1 MNIEK
6 IRSELVDF
14 IKEFEEDYHKHRG
27 QLEANT
33 ETKLIEPLFAILGWT
48 PKDFTKREQVRR
60 GNRTGFVD
68 YSFSIGGKE
77 VFFLEVKRLGLPLER
92 EADTQ
97 VISYALSRTNVPFA
111 ISTNFEKM
119 KVFCVEQENPL
130 TNIFRV
136 FSSPGD
142 YINNLQDLLY
152 LHKESFEQNLLLR
165 KAEEEGRLK
174 KRISIDKPLLEGLM
188 TIRRLIA
195 NDIERRYPKKYNLD
209 EREEIIQRI
218 IDRLIFIRKCEDVGI
233 NLEGIS
239 LMEKI
244 VHDTYGNAYYR
255 LKEIFKKYNEVYNG
269 GLFAIGTDN
278 DCDVINID
286 GKIVQEMVTLLYTS
300 KDKQYV
306 YNFDWINADILGQV
320 YEQYLGK
327 ILAQTKSGKTSLMN
341 GVTYRKEQGIYY
353 TPTYIVEY
361 IVDSTLGEI
370 LNAKDSSKRN
380 IKIIDPACGSGSFLI
395 KAFDRLIA
403 KLYKDDEVRQHR
415 IDEQGKYTFK
425 TEILKNNLYGV
436 DLDEKAVEITKLNLL
451 LKAAEKYRKLPSE
464 VDLRIKHGN
473 SLIQNENIAGLN
485 AFKWEERFSE
495 VTAAGGFDVVVG
507 NPPYIDSEEMS
518 RSQPET
524 REECRTIYECAKGNW
539 DLFCVFLEKGIKL
552 LKDGGYLGMIVPNK
566 LLSADYAEQTRKFLA
581 KYSVKII
588 RDYSKVPVFNASV
601 YPIVIVVQ
609 KSKPLRS
616 NTKVEVIELKNDVPV
631 VVSSKVVNYSELT
644 KGENRS
650 WSHIL
655 PNAYAG
661 GVMSIGKT
669 QKLGDIAQIFGAATV
684 SEAYEFKKI
693 IRERTEED
701 SNYYK
706 FVNTGTIDRYSCLWG
721 VFKTRYIKETYNRP
735 IIDRGQ
741 LEHFSK
747 KRYEQ
752 ANLSKIIVGGMTK
765 RLECYLDSGY
775 CLAGKSTT
783 IIVSKDDLRPI
794 LAILNSKF
802 MSSYYRT
809 MFSALS
815 LSGGYMRVG
824 PPQINELQIKMSDEF
839 KKEVVP
845 LVDRITVLN
854 REINELGIKHTERRA
869 RLEEEIQRT
878 DRSIDILVYKL
889 YGITDEQKELIEKEI
904 TF

>member
-1 MNIEK
+1 MNIDK
-6 IRSELVDF
+6 IRSDLVAF
-14 IKEFEEDYHKHRG
+14 IKEFRENYNKHKG

-68 YSFSIGGKE
+68 YSFSIDGKE
-77 VFFLEVKRLGLPLER
+77 VFFLEAKRLGFPLER

-111 ISTNFEKM
+111 ISTNFERM
-119 KVFCVEQENPL
+119 KIFCVEQENPL

-136 FSSPGD
+136 FSSPED
-142 YINNLQDLLY
+142 YIDNLQDLLY
-152 LHKESFEQNLLLR
+152 LHRESFEQNLLLK

-188 TIRRLIA
+188 SIRRLIA
-195 NDIERRYPKKYNLD
+195 NDIERRYPKKYSLD

-233 NLEGIS
+233 NLEGIF
-239 LMEKI
+239 LLEKI
-244 VHDTYGNAYYR
+244 VHDTYGSAYHR
-255 LKEIFKKYNEVYNG
+255 LKDIFKKYNEVYNG

-278 DCDVINID
+278 DCDIIDID
-286 GKIVQEMVTLLYTS
+286 GKIVQEMVSLLYMS

-341 GVTYRKEQGIYY
+341 GVTHRKEQGIYY

-370 LNAKDSSKRN
+370 LNANDNKNRK

-395 KAFDRLIA
+395 KAFDRLVSR
-403 KLYKDDEVRQHR
+403 LYKDVEAKQQR

-451 LKAAEKYRKLPSE
+451 LKAAERYRKLPSE

-473 SLIQNENIAGLN
+473 SLIQSENVAGLD
-485 AFKWEERFSE
+485 AFKWEERFPE
-495 VTAAGGFDVVVG
+495 VTAAGGFDVVIG

-518 RSQPET
+518 HSQPEI
-524 REECRTIYECAKGNW
+524 REECRTTYECAKGNW
-539 DLFCVFLEKGIKL
+539 DLFCIFLEKGIRL

-588 RDYSKVPVFNASV
+588 RDYSRVPVFSASV

-609 KSKPLRS
+609 KSKPLRN
-616 NTKVEVIELKNDVPV
+616 NTKVEVIELKNEVPV
-631 VVSSKVVNYSELT
+631 IVSSKVVNYRELT
-644 KGENRS
+644 KSENKS
-650 WSHIL
+650 WSHTL
-655 PNAYAG
+655 SDSSASG
-661 GVMSIGKT
+661 TKFKGKA
-669 QKLGDIAQIFGAATV
+669 QKLGNIAHVFGAATV
-684 SEAYEFKKI
+684 SEAYEIKNI
-693 IRERTEED
+693 IKERSEED
-701 SNYYK
+701 INYYK
-706 FVNTGTIDRYSCLWG
+706 FVNTGTLDRYSCLWG
-721 VFKTRYIKETYNRP
+721 VSKTRYIKELYNNP
-735 IIDRGQ
+735 IVDRDQ

-752 ANLSKIIVGGMTK
+752 ANFAKIIVGGMTK
-765 RLECYLDSGY
+765 RLECYLDNGQ
-775 CLAGKSTT
+775 CLAGKSTIV
-783 IIVSKDDLRPI
+783 IISEADLRPFI
-794 LAILNSKF
+794 AILNSKF

-824 PPQINELQIKMSDEF
+824 PPQIKELQIKMSDEF
-839 KKEVVP
+839 KREVIP
-845 LVDRITVLN
+845 LVDKITSLN
-854 REINELGIKHTERRA
+854 NEINELGIKHTEKRA
-869 RLEEEIQRT
+869 RLEEEIQRI
-878 DRSIDILVYKL
+878 DKNIDILVYKL
-889 YGITDEQKELIEKEI
+889 YGIRAEQKELIEKEI
-904 TF
+904 K